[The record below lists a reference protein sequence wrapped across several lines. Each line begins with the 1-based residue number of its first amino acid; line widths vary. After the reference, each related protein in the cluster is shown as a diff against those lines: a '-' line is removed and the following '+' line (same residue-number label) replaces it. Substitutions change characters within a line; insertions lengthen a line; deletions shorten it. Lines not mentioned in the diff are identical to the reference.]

1 MHEQRLVVS
10 GMGVDGAEYLFALA
24 FRPAENQLE
33 IDTYATAHLTPE
45 QVQGLYQQWQPGHPY
60 TLPVP
65 TEHSAHPLDPEGS
78 LPIYARLDKPELATR
93 AARRA
98 YEASLSLAYR
108 APIEAELQRL
118 QAQLQ
123 VQSQYS
129 KSAWET
135 LKHLQKQVHQAFTRP
150 QPPQVLS
157 EADADTLKGMIQNLF
172 EQLNALRSA
181 EQAEREARSQEVFPL
196 LEARLQALQAQ
207 LKLAGTRWKHLR
219 EEVRSLQQDIFAAPL
234 GRAHRDL
241 LIPAAKTLYQE
252 VQKRLDAS
260 IQDLRSRQVQS
271 QQSLEP
277 LLVRFEELARDSQD
291 WKLAWQVQKELK
303 EGLFPAVLD
312 KAIKDAWIERYKQA
326 VEQLA
331 SRHTA
336 YTEAFNRDSLGTF
349 AGLSQE
355 VTTVIEELLAVA
367 DGELKAAQQQVRDWK
382 HKVLNTS
389 PMTREQRGQLLDQL
403 QAAYVA
409 LQARLDEWYA
419 QRRAENEQRTRDRV
433 VRLEGVLDT
442 LKAALVKDTA
452 YIDELYLKIRR
463 VKPGPGEGQARGLL
477 QEKIKQVQQDNLAK
491 QAKIADIQK
500 TLQALR

>member
-1 MHEQRLVVS
+1 
-10 GMGVDGAEYLFALA
+10 LA
-24 FRPAENQLE
+24 
-33 IDTYATAHLTPE
+33 D
-45 QVQGLYQQWQPGHPY
+45 
-60 TLPVP
+60 
-65 TEHSAHPLDPEGS
+65 
-78 LPIYARLDKPELATR
+78 
-93 AARRA
+93 
-98 YEASLSLAYR
+98 
-108 APIEAELQRL
+108 
-118 QAQLQ
+118 
-123 VQSQYS
+123 
-129 KSAWET
+129 
-135 LKHLQKQVHQAFTRP
+135 
-150 QPPQVLS
+150 
-157 EADADTLKGMIQNLF
+157 
-172 EQLNALRSA
+172 
-181 EQAEREARSQEVFPL
+181 
-196 LEARLQALQAQ
+196 
-207 LKLAGTRWKHLR
+207 TRWKHLR